1 MSFGVSDC
9 QTIASSDFHNFIR
22 TLTIFLASSPC
33 LSEARTERGGTRFV
47 KEFAAKR
54 LENASVVALPGVELR
69 LTAEHV
75 LRAAIDNQV
84 FAALHDLER
93 LDGGRAVQAV
103 YIALIRRLPN
113 VIPDRKRLAID
124 TGFSESSVK
133 RAIGLLERVK
143 LVRVERM
150 KGRSSTYVL
159 ADIRASEVASA
170 CVAEIRKLARGHSP
184 AQRERGSRA
193 TSEPTV
199 DEGRVTS
206 EPGSRLRSEP
216 RVGSLVSHKEAK
228 KIQLKQQGAAAVSSI
243 EQTLRRWGLE
253 SASYLV
259 TPGHKQ
265 SIPELV
271 ENPEAARLIDVTMRS
286 GAWSSGAG
294 VGSKVDYLR
303 RHVGDAVA
311 RFSRQT
317 QKREG
322 DVRPQSPPV
331 EPTPPRCEEREAAE
345 AAVAAMTDGEFAQAC
360 ERLFAERPGLRRLF
374 PECDR
379 ASLGLRVLLIE
390 ARMKLA
396 TKPLALVGDGKL
408 GTVVPEQVRQV
419 ERSGRPR
426 ERPCLSS
433 EYAGQGSYAATTNKL
448 R

>member
-1 MSFGVSDC
+1 M
-9 QTIASSDFHNFIR
+9 
-22 TLTIFLASSPC
+22 
-33 LSEARTERGGTRFV
+33 

-54 LENASVVALPGVELR
+54 LESPSVVALPGVELR
-69 LTAEHV
+69 LTAEHA

-133 RAIGLLERVK
+133 RAISLLERVK

-150 KGRSSTYVL
+150 KGRSSNYVL
-159 ADIRASEVASA
+159 ADIRASDVASA

-184 AQRERGSRA
+184 AQRERESRA
-193 TSEPTV
+193 TSEPTTA
-199 DEGRVTS
+199 EGRATC
-206 EPGSRLRSEP
+206 EPGSRVRSEP
-216 RVGSLVSHKEAK
+216 RVGPLVNHKEAK
-228 KIQLKQQGAAAVSSI
+228 KIQLKQQGAAAVSVL

-265 SIPELV
+265 SIAELV
-271 ENPEAARLIDVTMRS
+271 QNPDAAHLIDVTMRS

-303 RHVGDAVA
+303 RHIGDVSAKLT
-311 RFSRQT
+311 RQAE
-317 QKREG
+317 KREG
-322 DVRPQSPPV
+322 ETRRLSPQE
-331 EPTPPRCEEREAAE
+331 EPLLRQSEERKAAE
-345 AAVAAMTDGEFAQAC
+345 VALAAMSEGEFSQAC
-360 ERLFAERPGLRRLF
+360 ERLFAERPGLQRLY
-374 PECDR
+374 PERDR
-379 ASLGLRVLLIE
+379 TSLGLRVLLVEALIE
-390 ARMKLA
+390 SASE
-396 TKPLALVGDGKL
+396 P
-408 GTVVPEQVRQV
+408 VP
-419 ERSGRPR
+419 
-426 ERPCLSS
+426 LSS
-433 EYAGQGSYAATTNKL
+433 SSACPGSCSPTTNVCESI